1 MKLRLDDLHIFTGDG
16 WIGGCIAVAD
26 GVVVSVGEAPGD
38 HSFDSFDTV
47 SCGGMTAFPGFAD
60 VHVHLREPGF
70 SYKETI
76 ASGTAAAARGG
87 YTAVCAMPNL
97 DPVPDS
103 PEHLAAEQTA
113 IARDA
118 RIAVF
123 PYGAITV
130 GEKGQTMAD
139 IEALAPFVTAFSDDG
154 KGVQDGAMMEQ
165 AMRRVKAAGKLVA
178 AHCEDESLLHGG
190 CVHDGTY
197 ARTHGLPGIC
207 SESEWGP
214 IARDVLLAEKTG
226 CPYHVCHVST
236 EESVRI
242 IREARARGADVTCET
257 APHYLVFCDDQLED
271 DGRFRMNPP
280 IRSRGDREALR
291 QGLKD
296 GTIGIIATDHAPHSE
311 SEKSRGLAG
320 SANGIVGLETAFPV
334 LYTELVKTGVI
345 TLEQLLEKLIANP
358 RTRFGL
364 GGGVIREGMKADFTI
379 FDLNESYTIDPSEF
393 LSMGKSSPFT
403 GMTVFGRCRLTVFG
417 DAAVWR
423 DI

>member
-1 MKLRLDDLHIFTGDG
+1 MKLRLDDLHIYTGDG
-16 WIGGCIAVAD
+16 WIDGCIAVAD
-26 GVVVSVGEAPGD
+26 GVVVSVGEAPRD
-38 HSFDSFDTV
+38 PSFETV

-103 PEHLAAEQTA
+103 PEHLAAEQAA
-113 IARDA
+113 IDRDA
-118 RIAVF
+118 VIAVY

-130 GEKGQTMAD
+130 GEKGRTMAD
-139 IEALAPFVTAFSDDG
+139 VEGLASSVVAFSDDG
-154 KGVQDGAMMEQ
+154 KGVQDRGMMEQ

-178 AHCEDESLLHGG
+178 AHCEDESLLRGG
-190 CVHDGTY
+190 CVHDGDY
-197 ARTHGLPGIC
+197 AAAHGLPGIC

-214 IARDVLLAEKTG
+214 IARDVILAEQTG

-236 EESVRI
+236 KESVQI
-242 IREARARGADVTCET
+242 IREAQARGADVTCET
-257 APHYLVFCDDQLED
+257 APHYLVFCDEQLQD

-280 IRSRGDREALR
+280 IRSREDREALR
-291 QGLKD
+291 QGLID
-296 GTIGIIATDHAPHSE
+296 GTIGVIATDHAPHSAE
-311 SEKSRGLAG
+311 EKSRGLAG

-334 LYTELVKTGVI
+334 LYTQLVKTGLI
-345 TLEQLLEKLIANP
+345 PLELLLEKLIANP

-364 GGGVIREGMKADFTI
+364 GGGVIRAGGKADFTV
-379 FDLNESYTIDPSEF
+379 FDLNESYVVDPAEF

-403 GMTVFGRCRLTVFG
+403 GMNVHGRCKLTVFG
-417 DAAVWR
+417 DEIVWR
-423 DI
+423 EL